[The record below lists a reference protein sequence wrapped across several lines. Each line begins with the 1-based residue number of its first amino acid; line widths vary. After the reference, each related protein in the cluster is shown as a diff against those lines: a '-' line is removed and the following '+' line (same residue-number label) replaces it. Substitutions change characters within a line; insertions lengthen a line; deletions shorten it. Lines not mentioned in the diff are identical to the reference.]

1 MILVDT
7 SVLIDYLKGTENPAT
22 RAFHSILEKKI
33 PYGIHNVIYLEV
45 LQGSRTDKDF
55 KALKTYLET
64 QTFYDVRN
72 GHESY
77 AEAAHMFM
85 ALRRKGVTV
94 RSTIDCLIAL
104 VAMENDLFLLHND
117 EDFARI
123 SDHFPLK
130 TWKIGLE

>member
-7 SVLIDYLKGTENPAT
+7 SVLIDYLKGTENPPA

-33 PYGIHNVIYLEV
+33 PYGIHDVIYLEV
-45 LQGSRTDKDF
+45 LQGSKSENDF
-55 KALKTYLET
+55 KELKTYLKT
-64 QTFYDVRN
+64 QTFFDVRN
-72 GHESY
+72 GHESF

-85 ALRRKGVTV
+85 ALRKKGVTV
-94 RSTIDCLIAL
+94 RSTVDCLIAL

-123 SDHFPLK
+123 GAHFPLK
-130 TWKIGLE
+130 I